1 MVEGT
6 HEDRSAI
13 KVVAWPWV
21 WWKSLFLSV
30 HPLLPLLVI
39 ETHNQKRNHLWF
51 TFGEPP
57 FLYPHS
63 CEV

>member
-13 KVVAWPWV
+13 KVVMWPWV

-30 HPLLPLLVI
+30 HPLLPLLVM
-39 ETHNQKRNHLWF
+39 ETQF
-51 TFGEPP
+51 YFG
-57 FLYPHS
+57 
-63 CEV
+63 